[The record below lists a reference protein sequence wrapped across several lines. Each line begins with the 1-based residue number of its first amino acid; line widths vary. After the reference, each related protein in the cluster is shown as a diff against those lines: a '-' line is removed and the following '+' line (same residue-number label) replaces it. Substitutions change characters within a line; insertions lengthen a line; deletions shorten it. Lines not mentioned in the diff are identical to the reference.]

1 VTGDALVGS
10 WKLLRIGVE
19 MADTGQRI
27 DLYGPNPVGR
37 AILTDSGY
45 VMFIITAGGRSVPR
59 TESDRAGLFESMMAY
74 TGTYRIEGDD
84 KLITSVDGSWH
95 PSWLVSEQVRFFKLN
110 GDVLSIRSGLQ
121 THPNFPGK
129 ELYGV
134 LEWQREG

>member
-1 VTGDALVGS
+1 VTADAVVGS
-10 WKLLRIGVE
+10 WKLLRVGVE

-27 DLYGPNPVGR
+27 DLYGAKPVGR
-37 AILTDSGY
+37 MILTESGY
-45 VMFIITAGGRSVPR
+45 ATYLITAGDRHVPT

-84 KLITSVDGSWH
+84 KLITSVDPSWH
-95 PSWLVSEQVRFFKLN
+95 PGWLASEQVRFFKLN
-110 GDVLSIRSGLQ
+110 GDILSIRSALQ

-134 LEWQREG
+134 IEWQRE